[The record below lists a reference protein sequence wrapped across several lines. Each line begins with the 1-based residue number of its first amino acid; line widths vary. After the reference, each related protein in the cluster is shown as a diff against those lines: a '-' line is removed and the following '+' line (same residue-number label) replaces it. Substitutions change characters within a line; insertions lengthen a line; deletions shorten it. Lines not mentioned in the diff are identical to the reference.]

1 MTYAELTSESA
12 RTLSEWC
19 DKPHAGYGARIHDDT
34 LMVWVGGNPYVF
46 PSAPGV
52 STTIPMAHLTCW
64 WRNRVADA
72 LHDLKQ
78 SLLEN

>member
-19 DKPHAGYGARIHDDT
+19 DKPHAGYGALIVGDR
-34 LMVWVGGNPYVF
+34 LLVWVDRGIG
-46 PSAPGV
+46 A
-52 STTIPMAHLTCW
+52 STTIPMARLACW
-64 WRNRVADA
+64 WRNHVADA

-78 SLLEN
+78 SLLED

>member
-1 MTYAELTSESA
+1 MTYAELVAQST
-12 RTLSEWC
+12 RTLAEWC
-19 DKPHAGYGARIHDDT
+19 GKPHAGYGALIVGDR
-34 LMVWVGGNPYVF
+34 LVVWVDRGIR
-46 PSAPGV
+46 A
-52 STTIPMAHLTCW
+52 STTIPMARLTCW